1 MSARGF
7 LGAGDLYISR
17 FDPTVGKFLP
27 LEGPYEATKFE
38 IKPNS
43 QIRELTSRGRD
54 SYGQVIESV
63 PLQQPADFSVE
74 MPEVNKASLTTALL
88 GKEAAASQTAG
99 SFAANTTVNVSLG
112 KWVDL
117 GKSNIIESGFTV
129 KNAAG
134 TVTYV
139 KGTDYE
145 VNTRLGWLRALP
157 GGALAD
163 NTSVTVAGSYGAVS
177 GVAIRGAVEAQVRA
191 RFFLDGKNQ
200 VDGSDV
206 QVDVYEVVVAAD
218 AAFDFLLDDFNTVA
232 LNGRMK
238 TPTGKQEPFVV
249 KLLGAS

>member
-1 MSARGF
+1 MAARGF

-17 FDPTVGKFLP
+17 FDPTSGKFMP

-43 QIRELTSRGRD
+43 QVRELTSRGRD
-54 SYGQVIESV
+54 SYGQVTESV

-74 MPEVNKASLTTALL
+74 MPEVNKASLATALL
-88 GKEAAASQTAG
+88 GKEAVLSQTAG
-99 SFAANTTVNVSLG
+99 SFATGATVNVALG

-117 GKSNIIESGFTV
+117 GKSNITAAGFTV

-134 TVTYV
+134 TTTYV
-139 KGTDYE
+139 LGTDYE
-145 VNTRLGWLRALP
+145 VNTRLGWLRALA

-163 NTSVTVAGSYGAVS
+163 GATVTISGSYGAVN
-177 GVAIRGAVEAQVRA
+177 GVSIRGAVEAQVRA

-206 QVDVYEVVVAAD
+206 YVDVYEVVVAAD
-218 AAFDFLLDDFNTVA
+218 AAFDFLLDDFNTVS
-232 LNGRMK
+232 LKGRMK
-238 TPTGKQEPFVV
+238 TPTGKTEPFVV
-249 KLLGAS
+249 RMPNAA